1 MRGTRTMSLKSS
13 LDGGII
19 PAHAGNT
26 KMPRH
31 RKPACRDH
39 PRACGEHSIIFFLRL
54 SVKGS
59 SPRMRGTRVLIQRLI
74 GLYRIIPAHAGNTIS
89 VPASSLTGGDHPRA
103 CGEHGVHMTPL
114 MSLRGSSPRMR
125 GTPYIECS
133 CLNGTGIIPA
143 HAGNTY
149 ENGCTVVK
157 YRDHPRA
164 CGEHRKPLTRHVT
177 PQGSSP
183 RMRGTLDVQQTAAG
197 GVGIIPAHAGN
208 TQPLPLGHPVLRD
221 HPRACGEHTS
231 SLFSTSACRGSSPRM
246 RGTLIPSF
254 RRPVL
259 MRIIPAHAGNTG
271 GVNNYNNPTRDHPR
285 ACGEHRRTCPVA
297 TWCKGSSPRMR
308 GTQHVFPA
316 NPLREGIIPAHAGNT
331 F

>member
-164 CGEHRKPLTRHVT
+164 CGEHSTFAVRSSSVE
-177 PQGSSP
+177 GSSP
-183 RMRGTLDVQQTAAG
+183 RMRGTHVFVIFNV
-197 GVGIIPAHAGN
+197 GVSGIIPAHAGN
-208 TQPLPLGHPVLRD
+208 TNSEFPQ
-221 HPRACGEHTS
+221 T
-231 SLFSTSACRGSSPRM
+231 
-246 RGTLIPSF
+246 
-254 RRPVL
+254 
-259 MRIIPAHAGNTG
+259 RIDE
-271 GVNNYNNPTRDHPR
+271 DHPR
-285 ACGEHRRTCPVA
+285 ACGEHRR
-297 TWCKGSSPRMR
+297 S
-308 GTQHVFPA
+308 QQ
-316 NPLREGIIPAHAGNT
+316 L
-331 F
+331 